1 MKAPELPPSQMNVEV
16 WDSEVQGL
24 HQANAPYYTA
34 DQMHA
39 FYRQGF
45 AAGMEAAAQ
54 IAEQRAERW
63 IRAAR
68 ISPAPDTDDELRYC
82 AAAIRAACAPK

>member
-45 AAGMEAAAQ
+45 AAGMETAAQ
-54 IAEQRAERW
+54 MC
-63 IRAAR
+63 
-68 ISPAPDTDDELRYC
+68 DEINSESGGGWETF
-82 AAAIRAACAPK
+82 ADAIRAAICTPE

>member
-45 AAGMEAAAQ
+45 AAGMAQAAQ
-54 IAEQRAERW
+54 MCDEKG
-63 IRAAR
+63 
-68 ISPAPDTDDELRYC
+68 DELRGKIKAAFWYGAQVLDEL
-82 AAAIRAACAPK
+82 AAAIRAAK

>member
-1 MKAPELPPSQMNVEV
+1 MTAPELPPSQMNVEV

-45 AAGMEAAAQ
+45 AAGMEAAAN
-54 IAEQRAERW
+54 IAENTLESVSDRSSIYGTE
-63 IRAAR
+63 
-68 ISPAPDTDDELRYC
+68 S
-82 AAAIRAACAPK
+82 AAAIRAACAAK

>member
-1 MKAPELPPSQMNVEV
+1 MTAPELPRRSRRH
-16 WDSEVQGL
+16 VQTHGWGVIDIEE
-24 HQANAPYYTA
+24 YTA

-82 AAAIRAACAPK
+82 AAAIRAACTPK